1 MTVVIAVTAV
11 GVGSLALRLMPLL
24 GAHRLPDKL
33 ARVAGWAG
41 LSVLAAITVR
51 AVALHRNSEVSGAP
65 LVAAISVVAGLALA
79 HRGRSILLSVAAGAA
94 TYLFLAA
101 VLAAI

>member
-1 MTVVIAVTAV
+1 MTVLLAVMAV
-11 GVGSLALRLMPLL
+11 GVGSLVLRLMPLL

-65 LVAAISVVAGLALA
+65 LVAAISVGAGLALA
-79 HRGRSILLSVAAGAA
+79 HRGRSVLVSVASGAA
-94 TYLFLAA
+94 TYLSLTA

>member
-1 MTVVIAVTAV
+1 MTVLLAVTAV

-24 GAHRLPDKL
+24 GAHRIPDAV

-79 HRGRSILLSVAAGAA
+79 YRGRSVLVSVASGATA
-94 TYLFLAA
+94 YLFLTA